1 MRGIVFFY
9 RCFPNTGFAEKI
21 GIVAMIQESPHYSLA
36 PVRANPV
43 ATMNSLQQRDLKTIW
58 HPCSQMKDYEDFPP
72 MEIVAAE
79 GAYLHTA
86 DGVKIIDAISSWW
99 CKSLG
104 HAHPRIRTAVERQ
117 LDKFEHVIMANTCSE
132 VLVELSERLA
142 NIAAPLDKV
151 FYVDNGS
158 TAVEVAMK
166 MSLQY
171 HAQTGATEKKRFA
184 ALENGYHGE
193 TALTLAAG
201 DCGLYGAPFAELAP
215 EIPNLKGVPYASSPE
230 APDWNKMPDESWDA
244 IRQQLDALADTLAA
258 VVFEPI
264 LQGAGGMKV
273 YSPNLLR
280 GLRKWADSNNVHL
293 IADEIMTGFGRTGK
307 TLACQHAEIVPDFAC
322 LSKGLTAGWGP
333 MAVVLT
339 STKIYDAF
347 YDDYL
352 SGKAF
357 MHSNTYCG
365 NAIMAAAS
373 LEALKIYEDE
383 GVFERVERDSAN
395 LRKRLAE
402 IAADSNALR
411 DIRGV
416 GFAAAA
422 DIVNPNTGE
431 PFPAERRTGF
441 KFYRK
446 AVELGALLR
455 PLGDTIYFLPPLNTP
470 DNVLDELA
478 EIAATALRSV
488 L

>member
-1 MRGIVFFY
+1 MPGIMVSY
-9 RCFPNTGFAEKI
+9 SGSEKYQTQS
-21 GIVAMIQESPHYSLA
+21 GK
-36 PVRANPV
+36 
-43 ATMNSLQQRDLKTIW
+43 MNSLQQRDLKTIW
-58 HPCSQMKDYEDFPP
+58 HPCSQMRDYEDFPP
-72 MEIVAAE
+72 IEIVAAK
-79 GAYLHTA
+79 GPYLETG
-86 DGVKIIDAISSWW
+86 DGRNIIDAISSWW

-104 HAHPRIRTAVERQ
+104 HANTRIRAAVERQ

-132 VLVELSERLA
+132 TLVELSERLTA
-142 NIAAPLDKV
+142 VIPPLDKV

-171 HAQTGATEKKRFA
+171 HAQTGSPGKKRFA

-215 EIPNLKGVPYASSPE
+215 EIPNLKGVPYTSSPE
-230 APDWNKMPDESWDA
+230 STDWNKMPDDDWKTVEL
-244 IRQQLDALADTLAA
+244 QLDALADSLAA
-258 VVFEPI
+258 VVFEPV
-264 LQGAGGMKV
+264 LQGAGGMKI
-273 YSPNLLR
+273 YSPNFLR
-280 GLRKWADSNNVHL
+280 RLRSWADANNVHL

-307 TLACQHAEIVPDFAC
+307 ALACQHAGIAPDFAC

-339 STKIYDAF
+339 STGIYDAF
-347 YDDYL
+347 YDDYF

-365 NAIMAAAS
+365 NAIMAAAA

-383 GVFERVERDSAN
+383 RVFERVERDSAN
-395 LRKRLAE
+395 LRKRLAD
-402 IAADSNALR
+402 IAAETGALR
-411 DIRGV
+411 DVRGV
-416 GFAAAA
+416 GFVAAA
-422 DIVNPNTGE
+422 DIVDPANGR
-431 PFPAERRTGF
+431 PFPKKRRTGF
-441 KFYRK
+441 QFYRK

-455 PLGDTIYFLPPLNTP
+455 PLGDTVYLLPPLNTP

-478 EIAATALRSV
+478 DIAATALKKV
-488 L
+488 C